1 MNLFILIH
9 LWFQESDREAFCRIK
24 HHLHKYLHRKQTK
37 VTRYN
42 PIPAYQCLQIL
53 WLSVTTCFYWI
64 PGYLVDCHKAAEVLF
79 WMCCKPGAW
88 LLLCRHKGQRNWS
101 HSWKS
106 DQLHLGMS
114 GGSHSPD
121 YAWSQPEGMDEGMGK
136 WRQSLSTSIGVAET
150 GHFTLSPSR

>member
-9 LWFQESDREAFCRIK
+9 LWFQESDREAFCRMK

-42 PIPAYQCLQIL
+42 PIPAYQCSQIL

-101 HSWKS
+101 HSMEEW
-106 DQLHLGMS
+106 LH
-114 GGSHSPD
+114 GSLISSTWECQGDPTAQIMLD
-121 YAWSQPEGMDEGMGK
+121 P
-136 WRQSLSTSIGVAET
+136 SLRALEVQGR
-150 GHFTLSPSR
+150 GHGQMKTKFIYFYWC